1 MVDLLEGSTRADRA
15 YAALKRRVLAG
26 EFALNGRLGEERLA
40 EMLGVSR
47 TPVREALF
55 RLHAEGLVERWAD
68 GGFRPVVPDVDL
80 VRSTYEVRAAI
91 ELAAIRLPIT
101 TGRPHDPAALIRLR
115 DEWRDLR
122 AELPIEP
129 DPAFVT
135 LDEAFHV
142 TLAEASGNPVVVD
155 VLRQLNDR
163 LRLVRSQDFL
173 VTGRIEATIAEHLEI
188 VEALIA
194 GRPDQAADRFAQ
206 HLTASM
212 AVVEDRVAR
221 AIGRMIAPRVDA

>member
-1 MVDLLEGSTRADRA
+1 MADLLEGATRADRA
-15 YAALKRRVLAG
+15 YSALKRRVLAG
-26 EFALNGRLGEERLA
+26 EFPLNVRLGEERLA

-55 RLHAEGLVERWAD
+55 RLHAEGLVDRWSD

-80 VRSTYEVRAAI
+80 VRHTYEVRAAL
-91 ELAAIRLPIT
+91 ELAAIRLPVTSGT
-101 TGRPHDPAALIRLR
+101 THDRDVLERLR
-115 DEWRDLR
+115 SDWQDLR
-122 AELPIEP
+122 DDLPIEP

-135 LDEAFHV
+135 IDESFHV
-142 TLAEASGNPVVVD
+142 TLADASGNPVISD

-173 VTGRIEATIAEHLEI
+173 VEGRIEDTVREHLEI
-188 VEALIA
+188 VEALLD
-194 GRPDQAADRFAQ
+194 GDPEAAAARFGA
-206 HLTASM
+206 HLATSI

-221 AIGRMIAPRVDA
+221 ALARMLGQQVPR